1 MISGTR
7 LAVFACALTAIAA
20 CDMPATDGGMVSA
33 KDRAEQAC
41 LQAVKAETGNPI
53 AGVGTSTPIEGGTEV
68 IVAVGEQQAA
78 WKCIAYPDGTT
89 SRPMSMTNEG
99 TL

>member
-1 MISGTR
+1 MISATR
-7 LAVFACALTAIAA
+7 MAVCACALTAVAA
-20 CDMPATDGGMVSA
+20 CDMPSTGGGTVSA

-41 LQAVKAETGNPI
+41 LQAVRVETGNPI
-53 AGVGTSTPIEGGTEV
+53 AGVGTSTPIQGGTEV

-78 WKCIAYPDGTT
+78 WQCIAYPDGST